1 MPMKLLVKVTGF
13 LMLILLLGSCAS
25 KERIIYF
32 NKNVKYNTVVDEKNY
47 LPRLKTDDLLMIFVN
62 SKETE
67 AALPYNLP
75 IASVNIN
82 GNQLA
87 QQQFQLYL
95 VDSKGNINFPGLGE
109 VQVSG
114 KSKLEIVDSLTKGLR
129 KFIKDPIVTIRIMNF
144 KVSVEGEVQKPGT
157 INSVGERITI
167 LDAISQAGG
176 MTIYG
181 NRSEVLLI
189 KDIDGVKEIRKV
201 DLTDANLLT
210 SDNYYLSQNDVVYV
224 QPNRT
229 KINASAVGPN
239 TTVII
244 SAISLLL
251 TSLALLIR

>member
-1 MPMKLLVKVTGF
+1 MKLLVKVTGF